1 MRFWNPA
8 SNFHLSRTYWGGC
21 RQIIAMYTDLVI
33 QIRGSALQGRIGA
46 MEDDKW
52 SVKKSGSDKIG
63 PGEIKPAPEKNSRFR
78 KNLFFLEQLIF
89 SEPGFFTPVAD
100 FFWGRVFFGSFITLY
115 YPMRPA
121 ARNLLFEFNIGS
133 RKNSNNWAAP
143 FNNCPISGNYWRG
156 PKKHKLPPP
165 TLFFLFLLF

>member
-8 SNFHLSRTYWGGC
+8 NNFHLSRTYWGGC

-100 FFWGRVFFGSFITLY
+100 FFWGRVFFRIIYHT
-115 YPMRPA
+115 P
-121 ARNLLFEFNIGS
+121 
-133 RKNSNNWAAP
+133 
-143 FNNCPISGNYWRG
+143 
-156 PKKHKLPPP
+156 LPPCALRLGISCLNLILGQGKIAIVGRHP
-165 TLFFLFLLF
+165 SIIAQ

>member
-8 SNFHLSRTYWGGC
+8 NNFHLSRTYWGGC

-78 KNLFFLEQLIF
+78 KNLFLSGTTYFF
-89 SEPGFFTPVAD
+89 GAGFFYPRGRFFLGAR
-100 FFWGRVFFGSFITLY
+100 FFWIIYHTLLPYAPCGSES
-115 YPMRPA
+115 PV
-121 ARNLLFEFNIGS
+121 
-133 RKNSNNWAAP
+133 
-143 FNNCPISGNYWRG
+143 
-156 PKKHKLPPP
+156 
-165 TLFFLFLLF
+165 